1 MKFKTIAIHAG
12 YEPKDHLGAV
22 MVPIYQTSTFAFR
35 GVNQPG
41 PFDYSRSGN
50 PTRKALES
58 CLATLEGGT
67 AGFAFATGMAA
78 EATLLMMFESGDTI
92 VVHNDLY
99 GGTYRLFQSV
109 FASKQIRANYIDL
122 RNLAELRRA
131 LAGGPKAVW
140 IESPT
145 NPLMN
150 LVDLRAVA
158 DLAHERGLLTI
169 CDNTFLS
176 PYFQRPIELGVD
188 IVVHSTTKYIN
199 GHSDVV
205 GGAIVVNDP
214 QLAEKIGFLQNAMG
228 TCAGPQDC
236 FLVLRGIKTLAL
248 RMEEHNR
255 NALEV
260 ARWLERHP
268 KVSAVLHPG
277 LESHPQHQLAL
288 RQMHGF
294 GGTFSFRLRGGE
306 PAVMQLL
313 ANLQV
318 FTLAESLGG
327 VESLIE
333 HPVTMTHASV
343 PREVLQQMGITPD
356 LVRIS
361 VGLEDANDLI
371 ADLENA
377 LAHLNRSKSRA
388 RSTRKGTRRSGVK

>member
-1 MKFKTIAIHAG
+1 MNFKTIAIHAG
-12 YEPKDHLGAV
+12 HDPKDHLGAV
-22 MVPIYQTSTFAFR
+22 MTPIYQTSTFAFR

-58 CLATLEGGT
+58 CLAALEGGT

-78 EATLLMMFESGDTI
+78 EATLLMMFEAGDHV

-109 FASKQIRANYIDL
+109 FRTKQIRANYVDL
-122 RNLAELRRA
+122 RNPAELRAA
-131 LAGGPKAVW
+131 LAEGPKAVW

-158 DLAHERGLLTI
+158 DMAHEYGALAI

-176 PYFQRPIELGVD
+176 PYFQRPLELGVD

-236 FLVLRGIKTLAL
+236 FLVLRGIKTLAV

-255 NALEV
+255 NSLEV

-268 KVSAVLHPG
+268 KVTAVLHPG
-277 LESHPQHQLAL
+277 LESHPQHELAL
-288 RQMHGF
+288 RQMRGF
-294 GGTFSFRLRGGE
+294 GGTFSFRLLGGE
-306 PAVMQLL
+306 EAAMRLL
-313 ANLQV
+313 GKVRV

-343 PREVLQQMGITPD
+343 PADALAVMGITPD
-356 LVRIS
+356 LIRVS
-361 VGLEDANDLI
+361 VGIEDVQDLI
-371 ADLENA
+371 EDLRSA
-377 LAHLNRSKSRA
+377 LLEA
-388 RSTRKGTRRSGVK
+388 